1 LSASLATETSREE
14 YPIHYSMN
22 VLDRVPPPGFPP
34 PLPIHILQPQAQSFT
49 PQASPFAH
57 QLEGF
62 APQTQVFV
70 PQTPATQQP
79 QSQAFAQPQLGG
91 QQTHHNAKPFAYERK
106 VPSRS
111 RKPRVNLRDR
121 SERGRGMAAAIT
133 QNPQG
138 RQRTLS
144 PADIGLLTER
154 AGRRNASRE
163 LNAAQRS
170 SSGIPESHLPQ
181 NASDLKNASSPLA
194 LTQYPQQASHS
205 QADVAFAPSP
215 TPPHSLRI
223 SRTKLV
229 DRGLGYEL
237 GLNSNMPSQLPRNPQ
252 EAAYAA
258 RHHAQRVR
266 NMQLNLAADPNIMV
280 PQASSPT
287 QLTAAG
293 PPLTGHDTTSTATLP
308 SVLTPYSRT
317 PLMTYAQALQAIIT
331 ETGSLQMLLR
341 LELLEP
347 ALVTVLVYDDIG
359 RSLGVSEDLVLDKK
373 TDLKTLINSTQ
384 ELLNDMKAS
393 HPALKDG
400 DRFIITH
407 IEVRNGSE
415 EMKAGHPAL
424 KGEPRGGEKGKSA
437 SFVRWICNGDMEM
450 YWKVYRIVL
459 QVC

>member
-1 LSASLATETSREE
+1 
-14 YPIHYSMN
+14 M
-22 VLDRVPPPGFPP
+22 PPPGPPP
-34 PLPIHILQPQAQSFT
+34 PLLPFHILQPQAQPFT
-49 PQASPFAH
+49 PRARPFAH

-62 APQTQVFV
+62 AQQTQVFV
-70 PQTPATQQP
+70 PQTQAAYQP

-91 QQTHHNAKPFAYERK
+91 QQTRHVTTPIAYDRN

-121 SERGRGMAAAIT
+121 SERERAMAAAIT
-133 QNPQG
+133 QDPPG

-163 LNAAQRS
+163 LDAADMS
-170 SSGIPESHLPQ
+170 SSGIAESQLPQ
-181 NASDLKNASSPLA
+181 NTYGIQDNSSPLA
-194 LTQYPQQASHS
+194 LTHYPQQASLG
-205 QADVAFAPSP
+205 QAGLAFAASPAPS
-215 TPPHSLRI
+215 HSLRT
-223 SRTKLV
+223 SRSRPV

-237 GLNSNMPSQLPRNPQ
+237 GLNSNMPSQFPRNHQ
-252 EAAYAA
+252 EAASAA
-258 RHHAQRVR
+258 RQHAKRVR

-280 PQASSPT
+280 PQASSST

-293 PPLTGHDTTSTATLP
+293 PPLTGRDTISTATLP

-317 PLMTYAQALQAIIT
+317 PLMTYAQALQAIIN

-347 ALVTVLVYDDIG
+347 ARVTVLLCDDTG
-359 RSLGVSEDLVLDKK
+359 RSLGVSEDLVLNKQ
-373 TDLKTLINSTQ
+373 TDLKTLITSTQ
-384 ELLNDMKAS
+384 ELLNEMKAS

-407 IEVRNGSE
+407 IEVRNGSD

-459 QVC
+459 QVY